1 MHAAGGEPDTAL
13 HARIVARVTELR
25 ALEGAAFAERLHVL
39 PDFHGNRSPL
49 ADPHAV
55 GVISGLT
62 LDTSFDSLC
71 RLYWRTA
78 VAIALGARHV
88 LDAME
93 RFGYAVESL
102 HVTGGHVK
110 NPLLMELYADVT
122 GKRIVVPATADAV
135 LLGTAMTAAAAGGVH
150 AGLAAAGAAMYPG
163 NTEIPG
169 NPALTPL
176 YERDYRRFL
185 AMHRHRQELESL

>member
-1 MHAAGGEPDTAL
+1 
-13 HARIVARVTELR
+13 
-25 ALEGAAFAERLHVL
+25 
-39 PDFHGNRSPL
+39 
-49 ADPHAV
+49 
-55 GVISGLT
+55 
-62 LDTSFDSLC
+62 
-71 RLYWRTA
+71 
-78 VAIALGARHV
+78 

-110 NPLLMELYADVT
+110 NRLLMELYADVT

-150 AGLAAAGAAMYPG
+150 ADIAAAGAALYPG
-163 NTEIPG
+163 NAEISG
-169 NPALTPL
+169 NPALASR

-185 AMHRHRQELESL
+185 AMYRHRQELESL

>member
-1 MHAAGGEPDTAL
+1 
-13 HARIVARVTELR
+13 
-25 ALEGAAFAERLHVL
+25 
-39 PDFHGNRSPL
+39 
-49 ADPHAV
+49 
-55 GVISGLT
+55 
-62 LDTSFDSLC
+62 
-71 RLYWRTA
+71 

-135 LLGTAMTAAAAGGVH
+135 LLGTAMTAATAGGVH
-150 AGLAAAGAAMYPG
+150 ASLAAAGAAMYPG
-163 NTEIPG
+163 NAEISG
-169 NPALTPL
+169 DPARRPR

-185 AMHRHRQELESL
+185 AMYRHRQELESL

>member
-1 MHAAGGEPDTAL
+1 M
-13 HARIVARVTELR
+13 
-25 ALEGAAFAERLHVL
+25 
-39 PDFHGNRSPL
+39 
-49 ADPHAV
+49 

-135 LLGTAMTAAAAGGVH
+135 LLGTAMTAAAAGG
-150 AGLAAAGAAMYPG
+150 ACGLAAAGAAMYPG
-163 NTEIPG
+163 NTEIPVTSAHT
-169 NPALTPL
+169 ALRAGLSP
-176 YERDYRRFL
+176 FS
-185 AMHRHRQELESL
+185 RHAPPSPELESL